1 LRDRSTLLRRSVLPL
16 AAASV
21 TLIATVLLVAGL
33 LPETV
38 LPGGAAATGI
48 DAWEGSAGPAVGASH
63 DLVGFDDA
71 LLADIERYRAP
82 RRSIAL
88 LAFVVSV
95 TVPLLMAV
103 ALRDGRAVRTLTL
116 ARLLPSTA
124 LQAAAAA
131 GIVVLVTALA
141 RLPLSVWSGVVH
153 DGRWGFRTRS
163 APGWL
168 LDHLAV
174 VGGRALGVG
183 ALVWMFAALIL
194 RHPRDWSAR
203 VVLLTA
209 VVGPVALLL
218 HPLVIHPVLLP
229 TGPMPDGAH
238 SDAVAAVI
246 ARSDIE
252 VPVLLG
258 EASLRTTRRNA
269 VATGLGPTARI
280 VLHDT
285 LLELEPREVAAITA
299 HEVAHLERRDPL
311 RAALA
316 PVPFVMLLTWLLQRR
331 LRSRG
336 RPDVRT
342 LAAVASL
349 VLALEAAATPVT
361 AGLSRTIEHRADVRS
376 VQLSQDPSAHV
387 TMLRAFVTD
396 GLADP
401 DPPRWTVLLRA
412 THPTPRERIVA
423 VSGGSG
429 PATR

>member
-1 LRDRSTLLRRSVLPL
+1 MPAC
-16 AAASV
+16 AAAA
-21 TLIATVLLVAGL
+21 TLIAAVVLVVGL

-38 LPGGAAATGI
+38 VRGGTAGSGA
-48 DAWEGSAGPAVGASH
+48 DARGVSAGFEAGTSSDP
-63 DLVGFDDA
+63 LGFDEG
-71 LLADIERYRAP
+71 LLTDIERYRAP
-82 RRSIAL
+82 RRSVAL
-88 LAFVVSV
+88 LAFVLSVS
-95 TVPLLMAV
+95 VPLLMAV
-103 ALRDGRAVRTLTL
+103 ALRDGRAVRTL
-116 ARLLPSTA
+116 AFAQLLPSTA
-124 LQAAAAA
+124 LQAAASAS
-131 GIVVLVTALA
+131 IVVLITALV
-141 RLPLSVWSGVVH
+141 RFPLSVWSGVVH

-183 ALVWMFAALIL
+183 ALVWMSAALIL

-218 HPLVIHPVLLP
+218 HPLVVHPVLLP
-229 TGPMPDGAH
+229 TGPMPAGPH
-238 SDAVAAVI
+238 EDAVAAVV
-246 ARSDIE
+246 ARSDID

-285 LLELEPREVAAITA
+285 LLELEPHEVAAITA
-299 HEVAHLERRDPL
+299 HELAHLERRDPL

-316 PVPFVMLLTWLLQRR
+316 PVPFVMLLAWLLQRR

-336 RPDVRT
+336 RPDVRM

-349 VLALEAAATPVT
+349 TLALEAAATPIT
-361 AGLSRTIEHRADVRS
+361 AGLSRTIEHRTDVRS

-401 DPPRWTVLLRA
+401 DPPRWTVLLWA
-412 THPTPRERIVA
+412 THPTPTERIVA
-423 VSGGSG
+423 VIGESG
-429 PATR
+429 PATH